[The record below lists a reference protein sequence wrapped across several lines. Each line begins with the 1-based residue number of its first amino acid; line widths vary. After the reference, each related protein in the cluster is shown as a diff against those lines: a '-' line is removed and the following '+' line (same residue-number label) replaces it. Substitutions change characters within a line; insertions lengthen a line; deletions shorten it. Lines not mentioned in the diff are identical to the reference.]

1 MSQAIHTFKTIPQ
14 TTFRR
19 LRNTPS
25 YIFLVWRWGTWLYAL
40 VWIIARRPYLDPP
53 QVNTA
58 IILLLVTFIQSL
70 VVTLYAPVLQIF
82 LPDFLRFNRRPR
94 DERRTHQLTTK
105 PQRARQIRRPQPLAA
120 DEEAE
125 IAPPMARSRN
135 LYRDLVVYGLDV
147 VICGL
152 VIYFSGPFGRPPFG
166 ASSPFYRY
174 GLSTIFVAAF
184 AYHYRGGLLAA
195 CGYEL
200 FVLFGAYFPPPGT
213 IPFTIQLQ
221 DLAGAVVDAPLIAIL
236 SAFLATLL
244 ESYTRSKRR
253 EQDNVRRQRA
263 FMRVSETLVTGA
275 HDRQKLLRQSAEQI
289 RRGGHF
295 ERLIVALLTN
305 NESGEERRQAEI
317 NTYIEAGLE
326 ASLVED
332 ISSDESETF
341 IEQVGQAGEK
351 LVSFEPL
358 DRGTASDGYGLA
370 RLYIPFFKDGQVYLI
385 LGAESV
391 RQTPFET
398 KHDEFLSIVGPQLLV
413 TLENMR
419 LTEQTAELAASAERG
434 RIAREM
440 HDGVAQLVY
449 MLSLNTETCSALAHR
464 LADATPEDAQTL
476 APLTDRLDKLVTIS
490 KQALWE
496 TRLYMFTLKPLIS
509 GSTTLTEMLTNQAR
523 EFETISGLPARL
535 EVEGEEQGTHGDQRL
550 SRKRAQ
556 VGTAIFRIT
565 QEALTNAYK
574 HAGASQVLVRLHYL
588 PRAIEVEIRDDGKGL
603 NLLPPSDDLTATSE
617 RQRIYSGHGLRGMRE
632 RAEELDGT
640 FDVRQLPE
648 GGACVYTCIPV

>member
-1 MSQAIHTFKTIPQ
+1 
-14 TTFRR
+14 
-19 LRNTPS
+19 
-25 YIFLVWRWGTWLYAL
+25 
-40 VWIIARRPYLDPP
+40 
-53 QVNTA
+53 
-58 IILLLVTFIQSL
+58 
-70 VVTLYAPVLQIF
+70 
-82 LPDFLRFNRRPR
+82 
-94 DERRTHQLTTK
+94 
-105 PQRARQIRRPQPLAA
+105 
-120 DEEAE
+120 
-125 IAPPMARSRN
+125 
-135 LYRDLVVYGLDV
+135 
-147 VICGL
+147 
-152 VIYFSGPFGRPPFG
+152 
-166 ASSPFYRY
+166 
-174 GLSTIFVAAF
+174 
-184 AYHYRGGLLAA
+184 
-195 CGYEL
+195 
-200 FVLFGAYFPPPGT
+200 
-213 IPFTIQLQ
+213 
-221 DLAGAVVDAPLIAIL
+221 
-236 SAFLATLL
+236 
-244 ESYTRSKRR
+244 
-253 EQDNVRRQRA
+253 
-263 FMRVSETLVTGA
+263 
-275 HDRQKLLRQSAEQI
+275 
-289 RRGGHF
+289 HF

-317 NTYIEAGLE
+317 STYIEAGLE
-326 ASLVED
+326 ASLAED
-332 ISSDESETF
+332 IASDESETF

-358 DRGTASDGYGLA
+358 DQETARDGYGLA
-370 RLYIPFFKDGQVYLI
+370 RLYIPFFKDEQVYLI

-419 LTEQTAELAASAERG
+419 LTEQTAELAATAERG

-464 LADATPEDAQTL
+464 LADASSEDAQTL
-476 APLTDRLDKLVTIS
+476 GPLAERLDKLVTIS

-509 GSTTLTEMLTNQAR
+509 GSTTLTEMLTNQVH

-535 EVEGEEQGTHGDQRL
+535 EVEGQEQGTHGDQRL

-574 HAGASQVLVRLHYL
+574 HAGASQVLVRLYYL

-603 NLLPPSDDLTATSE
+603 DPLPHSDALTAAGE
-617 RQRIYSGHGLRGMRE
+617 RPRIYSGHGLRGMRE

-640 FDVRQLPE
+640 FDVRQLPA
-648 GGACVYTCIPV
+648 GGTCVDTCIPI